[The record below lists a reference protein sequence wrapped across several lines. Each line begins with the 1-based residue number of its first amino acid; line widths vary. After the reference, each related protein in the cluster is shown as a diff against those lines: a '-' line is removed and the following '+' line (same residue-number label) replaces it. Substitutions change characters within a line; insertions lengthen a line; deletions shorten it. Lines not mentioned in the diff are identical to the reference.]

1 MSKSAAFP
9 TFLSRLVLLACLIF
23 AIHGSPAM
31 AFEAPAFQGDV
42 LDEVGILDE
51 AGRNVLQQ
59 RIRELRENSGIWAA
73 IYVARSL
80 QDESIEGAAVAV
92 FETWKLGQAGKDN
105 GLLVVLV
112 PSTRQMRIE
121 VGYGLEGFITD
132 AFSRRVID
140 EIYKPAFREQRFTDG
155 LMQGFEVMAKAARGE
170 ALVTQGEAP
179 ALIARTLPEPP
190 EFDWS
195 AVLWLFGLA
204 FGFNLAPAFLYAL
217 SVLYGRS
224 RGRFANGTLWD
235 EVRMPF
241 FLFLFFAVFF
251 GLFIG
256 IFAEAFKTDPE
267 VAWMLA
273 LANALLAGLFVLP
286 FAFKAHRYVFAS
298 AYRRHQAHER
308 LVRIRKRS
316 RAARKIFGV
325 MFVPAEVS
333 TGNGGTRLER
343 RDDTSG
349 YESSSSS
356 SSDSSSSSSSSS
368 GGGSSGG
375 GGASGSW

>member
-9 TFLSRLVLLACLIF
+9 SFFSRLVLLACLIF
-23 AIHGSPAM
+23 AIHGSTVM
-31 AFEAPAFQGDV
+31 AFEAPTFQGDV

-51 AGRNVLQQ
+51 AGRNALQQ

-170 ALVTQGEAP
+170 ALAAQAEAP

-195 AVLWLFGLA
+195 AVPRQFGLA

-224 RGRFANGTLWD
+224 RGRFTHGLLWD
-235 EVRMPF
+235 EIRPPF
-241 FLFLFFAVFF
+241 FLFLFLAMFF

-256 IFAEAFKTDPE
+256 VFTEAFKADPE

-286 FAFKAHRYVFAS
+286 FAFKARRYVFAS
-298 AYRRHQAHER
+298 AYRSYQARER
-308 LVRIRKRS
+308 LLRIRRRS
-316 RAARKIFGV
+316 KAARKIFGV
-325 MFVPAEVS
+325 MFVPAEISVN
-333 TGNGGTRLER
+333 NGGTRMESE
-343 RDDTSG
+343 DSTSSSG
-349 YESSSSS
+349 YSSESA
-356 SSDSSSSSSSSS
+356 SDSSSSSSS